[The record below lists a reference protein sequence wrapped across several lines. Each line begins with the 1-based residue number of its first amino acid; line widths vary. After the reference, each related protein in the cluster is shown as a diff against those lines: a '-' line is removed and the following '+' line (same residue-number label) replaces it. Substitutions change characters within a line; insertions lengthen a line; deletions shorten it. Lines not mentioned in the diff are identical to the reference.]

1 MNIGEIIVI
10 ILVTIMIIIEI
21 ILHPNQQDLIIKSQ
35 QNEQENQKYISD
47 QVENIDNLFCHH
59 LPHLRRIE

>member
-1 MNIGEIIVI
+1 MIIGEIIGI

-21 ILHPNQQDLIIKSQ
+21 ILHPNQQDLIIKSHQ
-35 QNEQENQKYISD
+35 DEQENQKYISD
-47 QVENIDNLFCHH
+47 QVENIDNIFCHH